1 MRRFIHRSVMVLA
14 GLLAL
19 WSVQARADEASNRD
33 AIVQGVRDD
42 VRRKIQES
50 GEKPSEKSEELAS
63 RTRQQ
68 QPPRS
73 RPAPSK
79 SPRSSS
85 NVT

>member
-19 WSVQARADEASNRD
+19 WSVQARADETSNKD
-33 AIVQGVRDD
+33 TIVQGVRDD

-63 RTRQQ
+63 RTRQR
-68 QPPRS
+68 QPASELAGPKQE
-73 RPAPSK
+73 PAK
-79 SPRSSS
+79 
-85 NVT
+85 